1 MNITYEDILS
11 LENLNDFQPEQVVS
25 MLAIIFETGRERQDV
40 EGIKKGLEFAEIQRF
55 KNWHEHD
62 KMIFHYNVAN
72 GWSYLQML
80 TQEINSEEFWAF
92 ELKELE
98 KQIINL
104 RSSLIY
110 FDNVEDNFNKCQIL
124 TNLGNLL
131 SHIGRFSES
140 ILYWQLALEKDPEFP
155 MAIGNIGFGLFHY
168 AGVLYDPGHQSLF
181 LKLAYKYLT
190 QAIEYEIH
198 EEAKNGFNNIIEKLE
213 SHNEINKLKDLPDF
227 NDFDIGDTEAEKFYR
242 KWCLKNH
249 LFLNPLNDIITENI
263 ASHDCLHLPPI
274 TAGLEDPPTFH
285 TIYNQIKQE
294 FVSARY
300 LLYEGITFKDNH
312 FSDKGNLQMDT
323 LDYAVYSFNTEKIKI
338 AYRLF
343 YSILDK
349 IAYLLNLYLKLGF
362 KPSSVSF
369 RGIWYEYQN
378 RKPIGLNKKITE
390 SQNWAF
396 RGLYWLSK
404 DFYESKLSLSSM
416 EPDAIE
422 LSKIRNFLEH
432 KSFKLVDMGETK
444 LADNGYTYL
453 INRYEFED
461 KTFKLIKLVRAA
473 IIYISLGLNIEEIRN
488 KNDNPKLPVDFVILD
503 DEYKT

>member
-1 MNITYEDILS
+1 MEITYEDILS
-11 LENLNDFQPEQVVS
+11 LENLNDFQPDQVVS
-25 MLAIIFETGRERQDV
+25 ILAVIFETGRERQDID
-40 EGIKKGLEFAEIQRF
+40 GIKKGLEFAEIQTF
-55 KNWHEHD
+55 ENWTDHD

-80 TQEINSEEFWAF
+80 TQEINSEGFWAF

-98 KQIINL
+98 KQIVNL
-104 RSSLIY
+104 RSALIY
-110 FDNVEDNFNKCQIL
+110 FDNVDDDFNKCQIL

-140 ILYWQLALEKDPEFP
+140 LQYWQSALEINSEFP

-168 AGVLYDPGHQSLF
+168 ARVLYDPGQRDLF
-181 LKLAYKYLT
+181 LKLSYKYLS
-190 QAIEYEIH
+190 QAIEYDIY
-198 EEAKNGFNNIIEKLE
+198 EEAKNAFRSIIEKLT
-213 SHNEINKLKDLPDF
+213 SHYDKKELKNLPNF
-227 NDFDIGDTEAEKFYR
+227 NDFDIGDEESEVLYR
-242 KWCLKNH
+242 KWCLENH
-249 LFLNPLNDIITENI
+249 LFLNPLNDIITGNI

-274 TAGLEDPPTFH
+274 TAGLDDPPTFH

-300 LLYEGITFKDNH
+300 LFYEGINFKENH

-323 LDYAVYSFNTEKIKI
+323 LDYAVYSLNTEKVKI

-369 RGIWYEYQN
+369 RKIWYEYQKS
-378 RKPIGLNKKITE
+378 KPIGLNKKITE

-404 DFYESKLSLSSM
+404 DFYESNLSLSSM
-416 EPDAIE
+416 EPDAKE

-432 KSFKLVDMGETK
+432 KSFKIVDIGETK
-444 LADNGYTYL
+444 WADAGYTYL
-453 INRYEFED
+453 INRSDFED
-461 KTFKLIKLVRAA
+461 KTFKLLRLVRAA
-473 IIYISLGLNIEEIRN
+473 IIYISLGFNIEEVMNRT
-488 KNDNPKLPVDFVILD
+488 DNPTLPVDFVILD